1 MADARITER
10 RNRFEI
16 YNTIILAIATLS
28 VAWCSYQSTLW
39 NGIQTFRL
47 AESNKYGRLSQQ
59 NVIQAGQRVT
69 LDQSIIIS
77 FINAVIDKNDQR
89 IKLILKGTG
98 ELSPIMSEWLQLY
111 NTKDSTA
118 PLHPMLMPAYRD
130 LLNKRMAASEKLN
143 EKANELFDQAD
154 KANRIADNYTLFT
167 VLFSMVM
174 FLGAIATKT
183 TRPQVSIALVTF
195 AGLICVFVLI
205 ILFSTMPIT
214 YKG

>member
-1 MADARITER
+1 MTDTITIER

-59 NVIQAGQRVT
+59 NVIQVGQRVA

-77 FINAVIDKNDQR
+77 FINAVLDKNDQR
-89 IKLILKGTG
+89 VNLVLKGTG
-98 ELSPIMSEWLQLY
+98 DLAPIMSEWLQLY
-111 NTKDSTA
+111 NAKDSTA
-118 PLHPMLMPAYRD
+118 PLHPMLMPAYRE
-130 LLNKRMAASEKLN
+130 LQKKRMSECDKLN
-143 EKANELFDQAD
+143 EKAGELFVQAD

-174 FLGAIATKT
+174 FLGAIATKAA
-183 TRPQVSIALVTF
+183 RPQIGIALIVF
-195 AGLICVFVLI
+195 AGVICVFVLI
-205 ILFSTMPIT
+205 VLFSTMPIT
-214 YKG
+214 YKV